1 LLLTLLFYAAI
12 AIGEAACIVYA
23 INVLHAYPWRV
34 RWTEMAT
41 LAALAVLGIGSAE
54 LTRRYWMT
62 PVSGWPPALVAFA
75 VVCCLMT
82 LVVLPLATIARA
94 RRVRRSGAV
103 AGERRG
109 ALLEGPPESFIGDGP
124 NAWMLRLPGN
134 TSLNL
139 ESRDWTVPVGAL
151 PEELDGLSIL
161 HLTDLHFSR
170 AYSRRYFEAV
180 FAAAAEMP
188 ADMVCVTGD
197 LIDDPACI
205 DWIAP
210 LLAGLPGP
218 AGRFA
223 ILGNHDHH
231 HDVHAIAA
239 ATAAAGYETLDGR
252 VVTVEI
258 QGRRVAVGGT
268 CAPWGPGIPDDA
280 IPSADFAL
288 LLSHTPDLVYRS
300 SRQGWD
306 FILAGHNHAG
316 QVRLPVLGP
325 LLMPSLYSRR
335 FEHGFFRVPPALMYV
350 GQGVGCKH
358 PIRYGCHPEIAR
370 FTLRCVPPVAPRE
383 RIARDHEAVA
393 PVFQGS

>member
-1 LLLTLLFYAAI
+1 MPTLLFYAAF

-23 INVLHAYPWRV
+23 INIFHSYPWRV
-34 RWTEMAT
+34 RWTERAT
-41 LAALAVLGIGSAE
+41 LVALAVLGVVSAE

-62 PVSGWPPALVAFA
+62 PVSEWPPALVAFA
-75 VVCCLMT
+75 AGCCLMA
-82 LVVLPLATIARA
+82 LVVLPAATFARA
-94 RRVRRSGAV
+94 RRMRRSGSV
-103 AGERRG
+103 EGERRDS
-109 ALLEGPPESFIGDGP
+109 LLQDPPESYVGGGRH
-124 NAWMLRLPGN
+124 AWMLRLPGN
-134 TSLNL
+134 TSRNL
-139 ESRDWTVPVGAL
+139 ESRDWSVPIAAL

-180 FAAAAEMP
+180 FAAAADMP

-197 LIDDPACI
+197 LIDDPECI
-205 DWIAP
+205 EWIEP
-210 LLAGLPGP
+210 LLSGLRGP
-218 AGRFA
+218 FGRFA

-231 HDVHAIAA
+231 HDVDAIAA
-239 ATAAAGYETLDGR
+239 AIAAAGYETLDGH
-252 VVTVEI
+252 VVTTEI
-258 QGRRVAVGGT
+258 QGRRLAIGGT

-280 IPSADFAL
+280 IPHADFSL
-288 LLSHTPDLVYRS
+288 LLSHTPDLVYKS
-300 SRQGWD
+300 ARQGWD

-316 QVRLPVLGP
+316 QVRLPVVGP

-370 FTLRCVPPVAPRE
+370 FTLRCVPPVAPRA
-383 RIARDHEAVA
+383 RIARDRAVVE
-393 PVFQGS
+393 PIYQES